1 MKRRTLIAT
10 VGIALTMVLCASTE
24 QVDPPGLFGIS
35 GIIPDVSLFEEL
47 RLDCATS
54 GFWIGPG
61 AGFLG
66 SNKEALHTRQFRGFV
81 ERGITPIATLYLGDV
96 GEEHATWT
104 EEIVRHYTS
113 GQGAEAA
120 GAPILYWELGD
131 EQNGAW
137 GTSCDPEEYARRV
150 SLLAPAIRR
159 ACPQCS
165 VVMGGLLDGPD
176 MGAWRLEPYFR
187 RFLAAGGGDWI
198 DVYAFHYYGL
208 ARPNPRW
215 PAAQLYDSASTIV
228 EQMGEA
234 LHEYGVRSAPIW
246 VTETSTFSGLVGEVE
261 QSESEQAADLV
272 KRYVLLWSLG
282 VDVVQ
287 WCYLTEPQYEGTGVG
302 FFDQSGLVYDG
313 IGPYDR
319 GEGVKKRAYVAYQRM
334 LERLRGAILVDRV
347 TGNGATL
354 ARFEAEEGPLAVL
367 WQDPWVREGPLWIE
381 PADAVSVEGLCG
393 EALGVHD
400 RTFRLDLTL
409 EPVYLI
415 GDVAGVSVAAPALHA
430 P

>member
-1 MKRRTLIAT
+1 
-10 VGIALTMVLCASTE
+10 
-24 QVDPPGLFGIS
+24 
-35 GIIPDVSLFEEL
+35 
-47 RLDCATS
+47 
-54 GFWIGPG
+54 
-61 AGFLG
+61 
-66 SNKEALHTRQFRGFV
+66 
-81 ERGITPIATLYLGDV
+81 
-96 GEEHATWT
+96 
-104 EEIVRHYTS
+104 
-113 GQGAEAA
+113 
-120 GAPILYWELGD
+120 
-131 EQNGAW
+131 
-137 GTSCDPEEYARRV
+137 
-150 SLLAPAIRR
+150 
-159 ACPQCS
+159 
-165 VVMGGLLDGPD
+165 
-176 MGAWRLEPYFR
+176 
-187 RFLAAGGGDWI
+187 
-198 DVYAFHYYGL
+198 
-208 ARPNPRW
+208 
-215 PAAQLYDSASTIV
+215 
-228 EQMGEA
+228 MGEA

-334 LERLRGAILVDRV
+334 LEHLRGAILVDRV